1 MNKWIQEHFAL
12 TEKGAGELRKAC
24 FSSFVVYIVNM
35 FPAILT
41 MIFLEEL
48 LSGRARSNMFYLVF
62 SVLVSVVLYFVI
74 DWDYDLLYTAT
85 YRESANLRIEIGDI
99 LSRLPLSYF
108 SKHDLSDLAQ
118 TVMNDVERIEHAMS
132 HAMSKTVGFALFFP
146 LVSVMLLIGH
156 WRLALCVLIPIILSF
171 VLVWVSKK
179 LQIYG
184 ATKFFH
190 QLRENSEAFQETI
203 ELQQEIKS
211 FGMAESVK
219 ERLYRQM
226 EETEKIHL
234 RTELYHAIPV
244 LLSGMIT
251 QVAFGIVAVFG
262 TYWYLNG
269 ELSITYFLGYL
280 LVSMKLKEGIDALSA
295 NMGELFYLDA
305 RIKRI
310 KELRETPT
318 QEGRDREI
326 SSYDIELER
335 VSFSYDGERKVLK
348 DVSFTA
354 KQNEVTALVGVS
366 GCGKTSVL
374 RLISRLYDHD
384 GGAIR
389 IGGADVKETSTA
401 SLFEKV
407 SIVFQDVTLFNASV
421 TENIRIGRPTAT
433 EGEVRH
439 AAKLAN
445 CEEFIDKLPEGYQTL
460 IGENG
465 AMLSG
470 GERQRLSIARAI
482 LKNAPIIILDEISAS
497 LDVENEQKIQE
508 SLNKLIA
515 DKTVVIISHR
525 LKSVEKADKIVV
537 IDDGKV
543 EAAGRHEEL
552 LKSSKIYQNLVQKAN
567 LAENFKY

>member
-171 VLVWVSKK
+171 VLVWMSKK

-269 ELSITYFLGYL
+269 KLSITYFLGYL

>member
-12 TEKGAGELRKAC
+12 TEKGAGELKKAC

-171 VLVWVSKK
+171 VLVWMSKK

-269 ELSITYFLGYL
+269 ELSLTYFLGYL
-280 LVSMKLKEGIDALSA
+280 LVSIKLKEGIDALSA

-348 DVSFTA
+348 DLSFTA

-384 GGAIR
+384 GGTIR

>member
-12 TEKGAGELRKAC
+12 TEKGAGELKKAC

-171 VLVWVSKK
+171 VLVWMSKK

-251 QVAFGIVAVFG
+251 QIAFGIVAVFG

-269 ELSITYFLGYL
+269 ELSLTYFLGYL
-280 LVSMKLKEGIDALSA
+280 LVSIKLKEGIDALSA

-374 RLISRLYDHD
+374 RLVSRLYDHD
-384 GGAIR
+384 GGTIR

>member
-1 MNKWIQEHFAL
+1 MNKWIQKHFAL
-12 TEKGAGELRKAC
+12 TEKGAGELKKAC
-24 FSSFVVYIVNM
+24 FSSFMLYAINM

-41 MIFLEEL
+41 MIFLQEL
-48 LSGRARSNMFYLVF
+48 LSGGERSNLFYLVF
-62 SVLVSVVLYFVI
+62 AALVSVVLYLI
-74 DWDYDLLYTAT
+74 LYWDYDTLYTAT
-85 YRESANLRIEIGDI
+85 YRESANLRLEIGDTM
-99 LSRLPLSYF
+99 SRLPLSYF

-132 HAMSKTVGFALFFP
+132 HAMSKTVGFAMFFP
-146 LVSVMLLIGH
+146 IVSVLLLIGH
-156 WRLALCVLIPIILSF
+156 WKMALCVLLPIVLSF
-171 VLVWVSKK
+171 SLVWMSKK
-179 LQIYG
+179 IQVYG

-190 QLRENSEAFQETI
+190 QLRANSEAFQEAI

-211 FGMAESVK
+211 FGMAERVK
-219 ERLYRQM
+219 KSLYAKM
-226 EETEKIHL
+226 DDTEKIHL
-234 RTELYHAIPV
+234 RTELYHAVPV
-244 LLSGMIT
+244 LLSGLIT
-251 QVAFGIVAVFG
+251 QIALGIVILFG

-269 ELSITYFLGYL
+269 ELRLTYFLGYL
-280 LVSMKLKEGIDALSA
+280 LVSIKLKEGIDALSA
-295 NMGELFYLDA
+295 NMSELFYLDA

-310 KELRETPT
+310 KELRETGM
-318 QEGRDREI
+318 QEGRDRDI
-326 SSYDIELER
+326 DSYDIELEN
-335 VSFSYDGERKVLK
+335 VSFSYDGEHKVLK

-366 GCGKTSVL
+366 GCGKTSIL

-384 GGAIR
+384 AGHIR
-389 IGGADVKETSTA
+389 VGGADVKETSTS

-407 SIVFQDVTLFNASV
+407 AIVFQDVTLFNASV
-421 TENIRIGRPTAT
+421 MENIRLGRSSAT
-433 EGEVRH
+433 DAEVRR

-445 CEEFIDKLPEGYQTL
+445 CEEFIEKLPEGYGTV

-465 AMLSG
+465 ATLSG

-537 IDDGKV
+537 IDEGKV

-552 LKSSKIYQNLVQKAN
+552 LQKSKVYQNLVEKAK

>member
-171 VLVWVSKK
+171 VLVWMSKK

-269 ELSITYFLGYL
+269 ELSLTYFLGYL

-335 VSFSYDGERKVLK
+335 VSFSYDGERKVLN

>member
-12 TEKGAGELRKAC
+12 TEKGAGELKKAC
-24 FSSFVVYIVNM
+24 FSSFVVYVANM

-48 LSGRARSNMFYLVF
+48 LSGRARSNAFYLVF
-62 SVLVSVVLYFVI
+62 SAVISVLLYLI
-74 DWDYDLLYTAT
+74 IYWDYDMLYTAT

-108 SKHDLSDLAQ
+108 SKHDLSDMAQ

-132 HAMSKTVGFALFFP
+132 HAMSKAVGFAIFFP
-146 LVSVMLLIGH
+146 LVSVLLLIGH
-156 WRLALCVLIPIILSF
+156 WKMALCVLVPILLSF
-171 VLVWVSKK
+171 LLVWMSKK

-190 QLRENSEAFQETI
+190 QLRDNSDAFQETI

-211 FGMAESVK
+211 FGMADEVK

-226 EETEKIHL
+226 DETEKIHL
-234 RTELYHAIPV
+234 QTEMYHAFPV
-244 LLSGMIT
+244 LFSGLIT
-251 QVAFGIVAVFG
+251 QIAFGIVVVFG
-262 TYWYLNG
+262 THWYLNG
-269 ELSITYFLGYL
+269 ELSLTYFLGYL

-295 NMGELFYLDA
+295 NMSELFYLDA

-310 KELRETPT
+310 KELRETPV
-318 QEGRDREI
+318 QEGSDRNI
-326 SSYDIELER
+326 GSYDIELEH
-335 VSFSYDGERKVLK
+335 VSFSYDGEHNVLK

-366 GCGKTSVL
+366 GCGKTSIL

-384 GGAIR
+384 AGHIR
-389 IGGADVKETSTA
+389 VGGADVKETSTS
-401 SLFEKV
+401 SLFENV
-407 SIVFQDVTLFNASV
+407 SIVFQDVTLFNSSV
-421 TENIRIGRPTAT
+421 MENIRLGRSSAT
-433 EGEVRH
+433 DAEVRR

-445 CEEFIDKLPEGYQTL
+445 CEEFIEKLPEGYDTL

-465 AMLSG
+465 ATLSG

-537 IDDGKV
+537 IDEGKV

-552 LKSSKIYQNLVQKAN
+552 LQKSKVYQNLVEKAK